1 MIVSSRLGAEAVSGS
16 DETSAQAPLAPLE
29 TELVSGC
36 RRGRLA
42 SFEWLYQLHGS
53 RMKSIALNLLGNRS
67 DAEDAVQDAFIKI
80 FRNISEF
87 RGESRL
93 ATWIYRIL
101 VNTCYDSRRRRSRVQ
116 EVTADSVIPLEDFC
130 EASATHH
137 STPLRYALESAILKL
152 EPRQRSIFVLY
163 EVEGFT
169 HSEIGRILEIPEGT
183 SKHGLYQAKRHLQRL
198 LGRGR
203 NRRNP

>member
-1 MIVSSRLGAEAVSGS
+1 
-16 DETSAQAPLAPLE
+16 
-29 TELVSGC
+29 
-36 RRGRLA
+36 
-42 SFEWLYQLHGS
+42 
-53 RMKSIALNLLGNRS
+53 MKSIAFNLLGNRS

-80 FRNISEF
+80 YRNISEF
-87 RGESRL
+87 RGEAGL

-116 EVTADSVIPLEDFC
+116 STTADPVAPLEDFG

-137 STPLRYALESAILKL
+137 GIPLRFALESAILKL

-183 SKHGLYQAKRHLQRL
+183 SKHGLHQAKRELQRL
-198 LGRGR
+198 LGRNR
-203 NRRNP
+203 NRRQP